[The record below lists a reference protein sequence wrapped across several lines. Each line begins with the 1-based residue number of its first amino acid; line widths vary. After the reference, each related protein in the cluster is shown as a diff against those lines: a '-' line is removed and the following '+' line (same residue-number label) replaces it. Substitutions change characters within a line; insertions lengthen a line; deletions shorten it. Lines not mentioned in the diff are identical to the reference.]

1 MDCHHFRKFFWL
13 KWLNQ
18 IFSEPTTPIWLDLSK
33 PPYADDWLPGT
44 ARSSE
49 KYAAS
54 LSLPRGCWW
63 GSLCILGPVPMARH
77 GTCGKVCNFQMLSV
91 FLRDLNHGKVP
102 RCPEVDEPLEQV
114 ELILAHDS
122 HEIYAGDFGFIAFDC
137 LGAVP
142 LLVVM
147 ESEVPELWAC

>member
-1 MDCHHFRKFFWL
+1 
-13 KWLNQ
+13 
-18 IFSEPTTPIWLDLSK
+18 
-33 PPYADDWLPGT
+33 
-44 ARSSE
+44 
-49 KYAAS
+49 
-54 LSLPRGCWW
+54 
-63 GSLCILGPVPMARH
+63 
-77 GTCGKVCNFQMLSV
+77 MLSI

-114 ELILAHDS
+114 ELIVAHDS

-147 ESEVPELWAC
+147 ESEVPDLNCEHASFFKNPAGTSNFNHYFLFPFDALVLKKATEDAGSSIQLYHWLNHSVLNTS

>member
-1 MDCHHFRKFFWL
+1 M
-13 KWLNQ
+13 
-18 IFSEPTTPIWLDLSK
+18 E
-33 PPYADDWLPGT
+33 
-44 ARSSE
+44 
-49 KYAAS
+49 
-54 LSLPRGCWW
+54 
-63 GSLCILGPVPMARH
+63 RH
-77 GTCGKVCNFQMLSV
+77 GTCGKVCNFQMLSI

-114 ELILAHDS
+114 ELIVAHDS

-147 ESEVPELWAC
+147 ESEVPDLNCEHASFFKNPAGTSNFNHYFLFPFDALVLKKATEDAGSSIQLYHWLNHSVLNTS